1 MKTMTQKKLIRIAAL
16 VIAAVWVFCL
26 SFLVASRR
34 LKKEKGNQTLPAT
47 TPTAASTAP
56 QSFSEPSKNA
66 STSPKVSIDGN
77 RLSTSV
83 TVGDPDWVKA
93 ENESKKASEAASI
106 AADIRDSSKESAEKN
121 VPSGKKKIIAAYCE
135 AVNELKKT
143 SSFTLVKEDKLN
155 VEIDSI
161 TGGTVAKKA
170 ADSLINSN
178 TKSAPVTYSFS
189 GGMDASSGKSPSA
202 VIAPLGSEASLSPS
216 DVTSAAAVGD
226 GKGGYTLKLLL
237 GEGVQTLS
245 SPAKGYSTSME
256 VINVDSL
263 GLSSSM
269 SVSEL
274 NITYDSSSIEAK
286 IDKDGRLTSMT
297 HKLVVTK
304 ATGKGKM
311 MMVSVDVELH
321 GSYTSTYSVT
331 Y

>member
-1 MKTMTQKKLIRIAAL
+1 MTQKKLIRIAAL
-16 VIAAVWVFCL
+16 VIAAVWVFCI
-26 SFLVASRR
+26 SFFIVSNR
-34 LKKEKGNQTLPAT
+34 LKKERENQTLPAT
-47 TPTAASTAP
+47 IPAASSSQQQSSATQP
-56 QSFSEPSKNA
+56 QNS
-66 STSPKVSIDGN
+66 STSPKVTIDGN
-77 RLSTSV
+77 RLSTNV
-83 TVGDPDWVKA
+83 TVDEPEWVKA

-121 VPSGKKKIIAAYCE
+121 VPSGKNKIVSAYCE
-135 AVNELKKT
+135 AVNKLKET

-155 VEIDSI
+155 VEIDNI

-170 ADSLINSN
+170 ADTLINAN
-178 TKSAPVTYSFS
+178 TKSSPVTYSFS
-189 GGMDASSGKSPSA
+189 GGMDASSGKSPTA
-202 VIAPLGSEASLSPS
+202 VIAPLGSEVSLSPS

-237 GEGVQTLS
+237 GKGVQTLS

-263 GLSSSM
+263 GLSSNM

-274 NITYDSSSIEAK
+274 NITYDNSSIEAN

-297 HKLVVTK
+297 HKLVVTS

-311 MMVSVDVELH
+311 MLVSIDVNLH
-321 GSYTSTYSVT
+321 GDYTSVYSVT